1 MVCLEWGRNKIKS
14 LLLTFHLAIVAP
26 FIFLVIVVVLVL
38 STDVNK
44 CLNGGTT
51 TYSATGWSCA
61 CPSRYSG
68 EFCQTGTWKFQV
80 YKRLVRFPFEK
91 RINIVRPSVWEN
103 NCIIQIYTEGCQECS
118 WQRGQPRFDS
128 AARKRSDGKFQ
139 HPFSFLFFS
148 RSAASMS
155 PRWDP
160 RGKQWTMDLHLFR
173 TIHRT
178 LLRNG
183 SVKQSFIYEN

>member
-26 FIFLVIVVVLVL
+26 FIFLVIVVVVVL

-139 HPFSFLFFS
+139 HPFSFLFFFEICS
-148 RSAASMS
+148 QYVTTVGP
-155 PRWDP
+155 PR
-160 RGKQWTMDLHLFR
+160 KTMDNGLVPVLHNSPDPIAKR
-173 TIHRT
+173 V
-178 LLRNG
+178 
-183 SVKQSFIYEN
+183 S